1 MWDFH
6 SLFVMVQMCFSFM
19 LTDKDSDMR
28 MCKHCKKAF
37 VASRKGN
44 EFCSQKCKNQF
55 NVYKS
60 WEKKSKNTS
69 DFPDEYASSESRIAL
84 KGAVAKAK
92 ANAAQAV
99 PELIKIAAALLLML
113 FIFWIQHS
121 QSSDFNCSVTPSFF
135 AICPASLSIIS
146 LHSSS
151 ISARCFHNVSDR
163 IIYE

>member
-1 MWDFH
+1 MIENRNVNIITDADGKKLVLINDIRFKAKVRDDWTAVEEYLKEYIGDFYEIEET
-6 SLFVMVQMCFSFM
+6 S
-19 LTDKDSDMR
+19 
-28 MCKHCKKAF
+28 
-37 VASRKGN
+37 
-44 EFCSQKCKNQF
+44 
-55 NVYKS
+55 
-60 WEKKSKNTS
+60 EKIYISA

-99 PELIKIAAALLLML
+99 PELIKKAAALLLML